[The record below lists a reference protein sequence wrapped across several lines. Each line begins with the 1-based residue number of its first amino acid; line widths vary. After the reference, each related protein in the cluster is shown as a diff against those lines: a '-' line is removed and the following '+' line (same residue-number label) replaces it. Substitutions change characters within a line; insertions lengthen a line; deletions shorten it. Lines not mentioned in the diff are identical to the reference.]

1 MSNACE
7 ICDLD
12 IVIKGG
18 YTIRNT
24 EGRISGSSICYL
36 STLFSVLIISAPLL
50 LLRLLFQRHVK
61 LKDAHSLQQLVLQ
74 QPRRK

>member
-12 IVIKGG
+12 IVMKGG

-24 EGRISGSSICYL
+24 EGWVVGSQIRSML
-36 STLFSVLIISAPLL
+36 TLFSVLIISSPLL
-50 LLRLLFQRHVK
+50 LLRLLFQPHVK

-74 QPRRK
+74 QPRKK